1 MKTKEIIVA
10 FLLIS
15 ALFTSCD
22 KDDSDSDPLPAT
34 TSIYFPL
41 EIGDRWEYPNR
52 IRKVNSEV
60 EVNNKKYM
68 QVVDEFYEDDVLLY
82 EKESFYR
89 KNNQKVYKLY
99 ADKLNEFLFLDF
111 SKREGESW
119 KYKTANDD
127 NEKWN
132 VEVLSE
138 TNFTINKHIIENCKQ
153 FFYDV
158 PNYFDEEHS
167 ITYAP
172 GIGEISKHSSVWGFD
187 ETIKKA
193 VINGNEFVFE

>member
-10 FLLIS
+10 FLLIL

-22 KDDSDSDPLPAT
+22 KDDSYQLPE
-34 TSIYFPL
+34 TSNTYFPL
-41 EIGDRWEYPNR
+41 KIGDRWEYPNQ
-52 IRKVNSEV
+52 IKKVSSEV
-60 EVNNKKYM
+60 EINNKKYM
-68 QVVDEFYEDDVLLY
+68 LIVNEIYKADVLHSSS
-82 EKESFYR
+82 ESFYR
-89 KNNQKVYKLY
+89 KENQKVYKLY
-99 ADKLNEFLFLDF
+99 ADKSNEFLFLDF
-111 SKREGESW
+111 AKREGESW